1 MKISKERLREIIEEE
16 VKNVEDESLEEISLT
31 GVDPAVGARDDDEL
45 EPESPEELEQSGPEK
60 LRAAMPAEEL
70 AQVVMKLIGNHPEGV
85 EVLKMAFDELYGL
98 EVAEYEEEEMDPHT
112 PIGPEAEAVKGR
124 IGFEESLEALIQEE
138 LSKVLK
144 EYTETDPIGRAQER
158 LELMPFAEWVAQ
170 VKELGFQFGADSPN
184 PYDAWLQSST
194 PQQYVEQGGIELEE
208 EKAKNNPW
216 AICTAEV
223 GREDKEKYERCVK
236 SVKKGEK

>member
-1 MKISKERLREIIEEE
+1 MKISTTKLRDIIEEE
-16 VKNVEDESLEEISLT
+16 VLNLSEEE
-31 GVDPAVGARDDDEL
+31 AEL
-45 EPESPEELEQSGPEK
+45 EPEAPEELELSGPEK
-60 LRAAMPAEEL
+60 LRAEMPVEEL
-70 AQVVMKLIGNHPEGV
+70 AQVVMKLIGAHPEGV

-112 PIGPEAEAVKGR
+112 PIGPEAEPVKSR

-144 EYTETDPIGRAQER
+144 EDRETDPIGRAQQR
-158 LELMPFAEWVAQ
+158 LDRAPFTGWIAQ
-170 VKELGFQFGADSPN
+170 VEELGFQFGEDSPN
-184 PYDAWLQSST
+184 PYDAWLLGST
-194 PQQYVEQGGIELEE
+194 PQDYVQQGGVELEE

-223 GREDKEKYERCVK
+223 GREDKEK
-236 SVKKGEK
+236 